1 MAITTKEIT
10 FENEIEYSLIENG
23 GYIKGES
30 SNYNREFA
38 IDTALLFRF
47 LKSSQPKEWD
57 KLVNKH
63 GTLIEENFL
72 KKLHKDLDRYG
83 MLHLLRHGIVDTPA
97 KFSLCFF

>member
-47 LKSSQPKEWD
+47 LKSIYI
-57 KLVNKH
+57 
-63 GTLIEENFL
+63 TI
-72 KKLHKDLDRYG
+72 
-83 MLHLLRHGIVDTPA
+83 
-97 KFSLCFF
+97 